1 MKPELASIITFLHI
15 ISIMKTVIASEEPKK
30 FVYRDYKTF
39 SHESFK
45 NNLMSKTVDENF
57 DSI

>member
-30 FVYRDYKTF
+30 FVYHDYKTF